1 MIKKV
6 FFLYLIVSLI
16 LPSVLTAAKKHTKE
30 EKVYIYFDRGE
41 KLYKAE
47 KYKQAVRY
55 YSAAVKLKKDFVE
68 AWKKIAF
75 CYHALKKYPYAY
87 KFFKKVNELDSSDRD
102 AEDFINYYESIT
114 EKQKKKTKKREMFDS
129 MWRSAALPGWG
140 QFYNEQ
146 DIKGFVAGG
155 AFFLSLG
162 LSVYNIIDE
171 QVKYDKYLRTN
182 ENHDI
187 AYAEAES
194 AYNAALMWVL
204 ITMGVYIGGI
214 VDSAINY
221 DNPGSGAVRA
231 KIKGSTPVLCVNL
244 RW

>member
-1 MIKKV
+1 MVKKNLC
-6 FFLYLIVSLI
+6 FCLIVLLL
-16 LPSVLTAAKKHTKE
+16 LPCALTAAEKYSKE
-30 EKVYIYFDRGE
+30 EKVYIYFDKGE

-47 KYKQAVRY
+47 KYKQAARY
-55 YSAAVKLKKDFVE
+55 YYAAVKLKKDFAG
-68 AWKKIAF
+68 AWKKLAF
-75 CYHALKKYPYAY
+75 CYHALKKYSYAY
-87 KFFKKVNELDSSDRD
+87 KFFKKVREIDPSDRD
-102 AEDFINYYESIT
+102 AKDFINYYEDMT
-114 EKQKKKTKKREMFDS
+114 EKQKKKSQKREMFDS

-171 QVKYDKYLRTN
+171 QVKYDKYSSTN

-187 AYAEAES
+187 AYKEAES
-194 AYNAALMWVL
+194 AYNAALIWVL
-204 ITMGVYIGGI
+204 ITAGVYAGGI

-221 DNPGSGAVRA
+221 DNPESGAVKA
-231 KIKGSTPVLCVNL
+231 KIKGEIPVLCVNL